1 MFISFNNLIVI
12 AVLIIGILWCKEI
25 FARLPNDV
33 KKLKTKKDT
42 TSRFV
47 IVFFWVITAGFILFA
62 IFFIWG
68 LVYRILHPMG

>member
-1 MFISFNNLIVI
+1 MFVSFNDLIVI

-25 FARLPNDV
+25 FARLPNDI
-33 KKLKTKKDT
+33 KKFKTKKDT
-42 TSRFV
+42 ATRFV

-62 IFFIWG
+62 VFFIWR